1 MPDMTAIAHA
11 LTALKAAKD
20 IAETMIGLRDTAAFQ
35 GKLLEFQSKIIDANN
50 AAFSAQEERSSL
62 LDRIRDLE
70 KQVADFEAWEAE
82 KQRYELKE
90 VGPRKFA
97 YVLKPNADRAEP
109 PHWICASCYQ
119 KTQKSV
125 LQGEEFY
132 GGGWTHICPTC
143 KAKIFIPPTAT

>member
-1 MPDMTAIAHA
+1 MLP
-11 LTALKAAKD
+11 
-20 IAETMIGLRDTAAFQ
+20 ETMIGLRDTAAFQ

-62 LDRIRDLE
+62 LERIRELE

-90 VGPRKFA
+90 VALRKFA
-97 YVLKPNADRAEP
+97 HVLKPNASASEP

-119 KTQKSV
+119 QNQKSI
-125 LQGEEFY
+125 LQGEKFY
-132 GGGWTHICPTC
+132 GGGWTHICPACQT
-143 KAKIFIPPTAT
+143 KLFVPPDKS

>member
-70 KQVADFEAWEAE
+70 NKWLIS
-82 KQRYELKE
+82 KHGKLRSN
-90 VGPRKFA
+90 GM
-97 YVLKPNADRAEP
+97 
-109 PHWICASCYQ
+109 S
-119 KTQKSV
+119 
-125 LQGEEFY
+125 
-132 GGGWTHICPTC
+132 
-143 KAKIFIPPTAT
+143 